1 MNLQHLRYFVEL
13 AQTQHYTRTAEH
25 LCITQPSLSHAMAQ
39 LEDELGVPLFE
50 KNGRGVTLTA
60 FGKQFLLCAQRTLGT
75 LDEGVDAL
83 QRISRGDGLVR
94 LGLLRPLGI
103 DFVPGLAERF
113 LQANRERDIRF
124 TFHSGVS
131 GELLSGL
138 REQKYD
144 MIFSSVPLL
153 ETGLTVVPVSQQD
166 LVLIVPRDHPLAA
179 RQTIDLA
186 DTLPFPQVCFEQ
198 GTGLRDVI
206 DGLFARI
213 DASPDIAYETRE
225 DQVVAGLVAHH
236 FGIAVVPYM
245 DLLQKLDVAILQI
258 VRPSWKRKFCLIY
271 DPKTYETPA
280 ARSFRRF
287 VLEQAK
293 A

>member
-1 MNLQHLRYFVEL
+1 MLFIGIKAFAGGHTELSRIEILLQHGF
-13 AQTQHYTRTAEH
+13 
-25 LCITQPSLSHAMAQ
+25 
-39 LEDELGVPLFE
+39 D
-50 KNGRGVTLTA
+50 
-60 FGKQFLLCAQRTLGT
+60 
-75 LDEGVDAL
+75 
-83 QRISRGDGLVR
+83 
-94 LGLLRPLGI
+94 
-103 DFVPGLAERF
+103 
-113 LQANRERDIRF
+113 
-124 TFHSGVS
+124 
-131 GELLSGL
+131 
-138 REQKYD
+138 
-144 MIFSSVPLL
+144 
-153 ETGLTVVPVSQQD
+153 
-166 LVLIVPRDHPLAA
+166 VPRDHPLAA

-213 DASPDIAYETRE
+213 GASPDIAYETRE

-258 VRPSWKRKFCLIY
+258 VRPSWERKFCLIY